1 MSVINGLLQQP
12 ARWLAADGE
21 ESEMVLSCR
30 IRLARN
36 LERQPFTHAAQP
48 KVLREI
54 REEITGALAKAP
66 SMEESIYI
74 DMDEVPEPDRMVLA
88 ERRLV
93 SNEMVK
99 NFKNRALVVESGE
112 KMSVMVNEEDHLRI
126 QAVESGLSMQQAYER
141 ADRLESELD
150 ELLRFAFSDQLG
162 YLTACTT
169 NVGTGL
175 RVSAMVHLPGLVH
188 KKDIQQIIDGL
199 RHVRLTVRGTYG
211 EGSDFMGNFFQISN
225 TITLGLSEADTVKN
239 LEAHVRK
246 VLEFEKKARK
256 VLLDKARSLLE
267 DKIWRAYGILKTAR
281 LLTTKEAMS
290 LVSAVRLGVG
300 LGIITDVKLPDLNEM
315 LIMIQPMH
323 LQRLYSRAM
332 GPEER
337 DRARADYMRAKL
349 GGDGT

>member
-1 MSVINGLLQQP
+1 MISDLLQQP
-12 ARWLAADGE
+12 ARWLTGEGE

-30 IRLARN
+30 VRLARN

-48 KVLREI
+48 KTLREI
-54 REEITGALAKAP
+54 REEITGALTKAP
-66 SMEESIYI
+66 SMGESIYF

-99 NFKNRALVVESGE
+99 NFKNRALVVKAGE
-112 KMSVMVNEEDHLRI
+112 KLSVMVNEEDHLRI
-126 QAVESGLSMQQAYER
+126 QAVESGLSMQQAYEQ
-141 ADRLESELD
+141 ADGLENELD

-225 TITLGLSEADTVKN
+225 TITLGLSETDTVKN

-290 LVSAVRLGVG
+290 LISAVRLGVG
-300 LGIITDVKLPDLNEM
+300 LSIITDVKLPDLNEM

-332 GPEER
+332 GTEER

-349 GGDGT
+349 GGSGT